1 MSINVRAEGME
12 CLQEALSTLS
22 QYRAEAVML
31 KQATEILNRARKNAT
46 TTRGG
51 TPIDTGELRISASM
65 SEVPGGYSVGYTSE
79 YAPHVEYGHRQ
90 EVGRYVP
97 AIGKRLVKS
106 WVPGQYFLRENVRQ
120 QEPIF
125 KEDLRKALEK
135 EVGGK

>member
-12 CLQEALSTLS
+12 RLQEALSTLS

-31 KQATEILNRARKNAT
+31 KQATKILNRARKNAT

-106 WVPGQYFLRENVRQ
+106 WEPGQYFLRKNVQQ

>member
-12 CLQEALSTLS
+12 RLQEVLSTLS

-31 KQATEILNRARKNAT
+31 KQATEILNRARKNAA

-106 WVPGQYFLRENVRQ
+106 WVPGQYFLRENVQ
-120 QEPIF
+120 QQ
-125 KEDLRKALEK
+125 
-135 EVGGK
+135 